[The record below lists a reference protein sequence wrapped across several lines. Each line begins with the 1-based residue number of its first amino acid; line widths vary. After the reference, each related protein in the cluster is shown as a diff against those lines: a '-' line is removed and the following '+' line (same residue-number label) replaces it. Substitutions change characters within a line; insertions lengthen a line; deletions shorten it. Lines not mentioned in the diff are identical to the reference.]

1 MFNKFKKL
9 VDRQDKS
16 TVIGHFQDLE
26 HIDGVSISAVD
37 AGLYNYK
44 RDDLVLFYFRN
55 GAYHASVYTKSEIT
69 SENIKWNYKVTSK
82 KIKAILINTR
92 NANAFTGL
100 SGFKSIKEISEIL
113 ADELTKKQK
122 TIYLLF

>member
-1 MFNKFKKL
+1 M
-9 VDRQDKS
+9 
-16 TVIGHFQDLE
+16 
-26 HIDGVSISAVD
+26 
-37 AGLYNYK
+37 
-44 RDDLVLFYFRN
+44 VLFYFRN
-55 GAYHASVYTKSEIT
+55 GVYHASVYTKSEIT

-122 TIYLLF
+122 SDEESPTKIKSSELLFASTGTIGEKFPKIKLLMQSQS